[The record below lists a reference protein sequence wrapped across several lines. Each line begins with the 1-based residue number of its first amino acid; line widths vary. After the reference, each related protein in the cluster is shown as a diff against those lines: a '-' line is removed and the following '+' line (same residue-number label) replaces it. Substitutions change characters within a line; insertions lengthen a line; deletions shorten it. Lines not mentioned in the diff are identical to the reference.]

1 MTYKRLPGKKKNLA
15 GCYTLYQGAD
25 HLLLVYARF
34 GLEDYRRFYFSD
46 IQSIST
52 YKTAT
57 GLVQNIIITVIG
69 ALFGLLLIPDGDVSA
84 ATGII
89 IAAIF
94 AVLLIINILRGPTC
108 ETTIKTAVQTEKL
121 HPLNRL
127 KRAHKVMD
135 QIAPLIRGI
144 QGELPPAA
152 LGNKPVRAEPARPA
166 NPVGSAANAQPQAHK
181 SRKEKGYAHLAL
193 FSLLVL
199 DMVLVL
205 MNTALHLTAVALVSS
220 LVTLAIAISCIIAL
234 VRQTHGR
241 MPGPVRLLTWSALGY
256 VCISW
261 IVSYIHT
268 MSMFF
273 DDPQALSNQ
282 WQVLEN
288 FAALTFFESPLVSV
302 IHCLVVGSAIGIGLP
317 GLILLNRSLKRETPV
332 AGSVVRKQTELP
344 AGSGPCKG

>member
-1 MTYKRLPGKKKNLA
+1 MSYKRLPGKKKNLA

-46 IQSIST
+46 IQAIST

-57 GLVQNIIITVIG
+57 GLVQNIIITIIG
-69 ALFGLLLIPDGDVSA
+69 ALFGFLLIPEGDVSA
-84 ATGII
+84 TTGII
-89 IAAIF
+89 ITAIF
-94 AVLLIINILRGPTC
+94 AVLLTINILRGPTC

-135 QIAPLIRGI
+135 QIAPLIRRF

-166 NPVGSAANAQPQAHK
+166 KPVKPAADSQPGK
-181 SRKEKGYAHLAL
+181 PGKYKGYAHLAL

-220 LVTLAIAISCIIAL
+220 MVTLAIAISCIIAL

-241 MPGPVRLLTWSALGY
+241 ISGPVRLLTWSTLGY
-256 VCISW
+256 VCVSW
-261 IVSYIHT
+261 VVSYIHT
-268 MSMFF
+268 ISMFF

-282 WQVLEN
+282 WQMLES

-317 GLILLNRSLKRETPV
+317 GLILLNRSLKRKTPV
-332 AGSVVRKQTELP
+332 AGSVVRKQTKLP